1 MFKNINYESREKV
14 LRELKGLASKKL
26 SEAKSM
32 PKELYT
38 SNEILELENTKNR
51 IKELELDYNR
61 LKAKQNN
68 LLPFMSFSSDKELEI
83 EKDVA

>member
-1 MFKNINYESREKV
+1 MVKRMKNMFKNINYESSEKV

-38 SNEILELENTKNR
+38 SNEILELEKKH
-51 IKELELDYNR
+51 I
-61 LKAKQNN
+61 
-68 LLPFMSFSSDKELEI
+68 FI
-83 EKDVA
+83 